1 MAIEYENAEIV
12 FENVQIAIE
21 IATAFAVVNETE
33 IECVSC
39 VSESGLAI
47 PEIVCDF
54 ALVNQVIACESGLV
68 YAIGSVVV
76 LSESVTENAI

>member
-1 MAIEYENAEIV
+1 MAIVYENAEIV
-12 FENVQIAIE
+12 FENVKIAIE
-21 IATAFAVVNETE
+21 NATVFAVVNE